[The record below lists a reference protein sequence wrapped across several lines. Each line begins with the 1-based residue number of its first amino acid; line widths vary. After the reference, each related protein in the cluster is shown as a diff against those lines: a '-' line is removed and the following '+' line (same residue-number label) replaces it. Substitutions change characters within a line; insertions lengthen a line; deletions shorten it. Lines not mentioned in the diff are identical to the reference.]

1 MKRLKVCGK
10 RAISSML
17 AAAMLITVFPFSA
30 AAEEGEDKK
39 DITIQWGQV
48 TQESSDKAAV
58 TLSAGLSADSE
69 VQSATVNIKLTE
81 EEKSALTTP
90 LPDGFEL
97 EPWQE
102 ETVESDGDD
111 TTTVIESAP
120 EGIPAAGGEGS
131 VSNTGDTTSELPA
144 TTAAQPTDY
153 RLSFMLQKSG
163 SVESVSV
170 FNATDETMIE
180 ISDED
185 VKITDA
191 VDTEGTAITDPSFEM
206 EPSPFAFSLSEQKEE
221 PNGESSENEE
231 GEEQDGQ
238 DTSQQGDDDT
248 KEEEPEKEDE
258 QVLPGDNGSPDEQ
271 VIVSVDEGSGSLIVD
286 ENSLDDFSFSIQGLS
301 VPTEEHT
308 PNTYAITLTLPEGV
322 IPPADVTANGATIT
336 TGESGDVAAFTLNDN
351 ESGVT
356 ATIDKES
363 LSAEANTLSFTLALA
378 KEQESLIAAAVNAIA
393 GVFARTDNSD
403 SGVAGTLEFYGN
415 AFSVDYSVLFGAGTS
430 GRSIT
435 LSVGEGDNKAIYDIT
450 LNPQLPESP
459 TYTFTQADLS
469 PNNQTVIWYDNE
481 STDRPQYNEDGF
493 YPTIKYEIQ
502 LGNGRT
508 EVGTL
513 NETTLVK
520 LGFVDKDDEPQWPDI
535 EPIEDGIGFSID
547 LPEKLYGSKDPYG
560 SKSVYDVTWTF
571 TAPDVAGYSKTE
583 SENGETWTYTLLKDF
598 TFTLD
603 VRNGGHKPSEQQV
616 KALIQAQFTF
626 YQQVGTAGGT
636 TKFPLTE
643 DQIDYN
649 PDTGRVT
656 IHGLPAY
663 SDEGACSYY
672 LTRETKEGEEPSDQL
687 PADGSLLPDGETGQ
701 EDETLD
707 YFAISYD
714 NAGNVNANG
723 STTATY
729 DGGTLRL
736 TLTGST
742 QYEATK
748 VWLDNNAEDR
758 PEAIFYLFR
767 YTEGNLHTDAMQI
780 KEMDVVEGGAD
791 KFVSV
796 TYSPDSNTASS
807 DGDEANEDEFEIVFA
822 YNNEQLTLPKYN
834 ADGLKYIYVVRED
847 LGEAA
852 GSYEQIFGT
861 VNADGTETLDPL
873 PVGADAEDDGN
884 RKSDDTFVYNGGT
897 LTNRLSDTVSASVT
911 KVWEA
916 AAFQADFDDI
926 AVEFELWQ
934 QVKAQDGEIDS
945 GYTNTQRQATYADGT
960 PITYVLHNF
969 SAEHLTDS
977 GMVSDLPRYDDQGRE
992 LEYFWVESAVYQ
1004 NVNVA
1009 SNATQEDVKDALD
1022 ALDKEYN
1029 RHEVDPDENTFDL
1042 KQSDGSGVEQTV
1054 TYKSESEVS
1063 GTETIITNTIEDD
1076 VELALKKVWKDVEP
1090 DDVSFNIY
1098 RAPAG
1103 TAFDFTKPYVTVT
1116 IPTQGDVSIVL
1127 TDETQEQENDVTLA
1141 PSETASNDFNS
1152 RNKNDMGE
1160 NSTEWDAVLQNLPK
1174 YDESGHQYQ
1183 YIVMETENDNTS
1195 VAYLPTYENA
1205 YYPTTGDYSSVITNA
1220 PGGGTRIMV
1229 QKIWIDDGDLLHREP
1244 VTFQAYQANVD
1255 GTLTAIQGA
1264 SVTIDGSTGNWIN
1277 YITFDNGS
1285 GITQDNID
1293 DVYVV
1298 ETTMGGED
1306 GEKFTVDHGHAS
1318 NTDGNIPTKGEWN
1331 EDGYKVGEQEHIFS
1345 VSTDNHRYQVTYEK
1359 VEDAASVPDN
1369 VKALYTVT
1377 NRRLGTI
1384 DVTVNKEW
1392 ISGKD
1397 ETANEGIEKL
1407 TEALQEVNS
1416 NTTNSS
1422 TPIALAFELK
1432 FENAPTDAGW
1442 TIDYNTGAYAAG
1454 SFVQLKQ
1461 GDQTGEAVPIKDGQG
1476 GNADHIQIILGPGE
1490 NGSAEGP
1497 FYFYNLPKYDLSG
1510 AVVQYQV
1517 DEVWVQKGATTG
1529 NWEPIAGGL
1538 NNESLDDINGIDELR
1553 AIWNE
1558 YTASFTE
1565 TYEVGTDDQQT
1576 TEDETTGGNGDTTED
1591 AGQTVTRTGEDE
1603 TNLRDLDKQ
1612 TVYYKN
1618 QRGAVKDVT
1627 WYKEWRDTFAYENNN
1642 RPDIFLDIYCVVH
1655 VEQKDGTV
1663 VKQIR
1668 KVRENYL
1675 WHIQEPNTTET
1686 QTMEADIPAVV
1697 SAEEATGIALY
1708 SADGEPE
1715 MMTVSEPV
1723 LLEVTE
1729 TSAPDNET
1737 WSVTLSDVQ
1746 KYDALGYEIEYFAV
1760 ERTRAHVSDF
1770 HYQAVQYAYDESETT
1785 GADSTI
1791 IGDRDGRLNGVELP
1805 DENKKKFDQYT
1816 LDLSD
1821 EVNFTWEQGSTRP
1834 EGIGVFENEGGNTY
1848 PQYALLEDGTFIN
1861 TLASSYTITGQKIWD
1876 MNSYLTG
1883 DNATNAVLPDVTFNV
1898 YQMLKEDADALEKT
1912 GDGDIDQ
1919 LPAEELEEAGAEA
1932 VAWLTI
1938 ESEDWSNIRNGTSYR
1953 YEINYT
1959 GTNVVKVGENGEA
1972 EFVAAVGNVNA
1983 ELLPL
1988 YDKATGKNYVYFV
2001 REEIELDETA
2011 YDDYLKE
2018 NQPEE
2023 NRPAADEDKNLYETD
2038 VDTVQTGA
2046 SADVTLTN
2054 TYTPPVGA
2062 LKVKKILSLPANTT
2076 VDNGGFPTITF
2087 TLSRSFTVKNEDG
2100 TEDTSQ
2106 ETGCALSV
2114 TISADDV
2121 EKAYNA
2127 KKGEQENDT
2136 DPVVFEVY
2144 AKPFT
2149 DLPLYAP
2156 NGSEYTY
2163 TVTETKLGGYEMKAA
2178 LKDIAITEVD
2188 TTFGADIRTN
2198 SDDNGN
2204 PYIGGLEPVEL
2215 GEGKEEPENAQATF
2229 YNRWKNNKEDT
2240 VKLTGTKTWEDYGD
2254 AMGTRP
2260 DEGWTDNTLTV
2271 TTGVDDPLD
2280 LKVERKRPDE
2290 AIWHEVSDT
2299 DYMITYTKDDENSSW
2314 KFEITGVGDGL
2325 EKWASAGVLWT
2336 YRVTEQK
2343 NLDGY
2348 EEEQI
2353 TAGGSGNANNTTTSE
2368 TITLK
2373 ENLRNSIYNANVNFR
2388 KEWKD
2393 QNNNTI
2399 DTDYLKD
2406 LQVTVTF
2413 KLQVRNKNTA
2423 GAAWQWAS
2431 DYFDDET
2438 LGVGAAEAIE
2448 DAVIVS
2454 GAAKKGDNYTATI
2467 TGKINDA
2474 DSWSGAFVN
2483 LPAVVKVNGVITN
2496 LEYRVVETT
2505 VSYTVNGR
2513 TVDQA
2518 INPATDDNPYGTFA
2532 DNGLVT
2538 DATYTK
2544 DTDGTHVTTNTLSAI
2559 SITVEKV
2566 WNDGNNQYD
2575 TRPNAAQNN
2584 ANGYT
2589 WESWFVIQRTTAVNP
2604 DDESIIWD
2612 NVALIKLYG
2621 GNQSSESEAGDAGHW
2636 SETTVGLPKMNFAAG
2651 GTLTEYTYRVRE
2663 LKPKQDDV
2671 GYTIAILNNM
2681 NAEELSAAIID
2692 EGEIYYESGN
2702 EYSFDYTAEYT
2713 DNYNDVDGGETVT
2726 VTNTLVVSPI
2736 NGELKVTKVWAGK
2749 DSTPSAGT
2757 YVTVQLMQ
2765 KIGDAAPTSYLA
2777 PVELKEENGWSYT
2790 WEDLPSKQAG
2800 AEVSYTV
2807 EEVKASIPEGYIHIS
2822 TEGDPGDATF
2832 TITNVATTSF
2842 TVTKKWNNG
2851 NAAAPTDSV
2860 TVGLYR
2866 TTVQSEVGQTSGTAV
2881 EAVPVD
2887 ELNPAGDKQI
2897 HKLPAGENWSYTFTG
2912 LPKYNEE
2919 GAPYFY
2925 YALELNTD
2933 GDPIPDNG
2941 SIRYGT
2947 QDYHV
2952 DYTNPAYEG
2961 DGTVVGGETA
2971 QTIITNTP
2979 STSLSGEKTWVD
2991 NSNEYDTRPEN
3002 LTLKLERTTDS
3013 STWEKVDIQP
3023 NWNTTQG
3030 NTWTYTFTNLP
3041 KYDSENKEYT
3051 YRVTEEVPSG
3061 YEEDNGGEGT
3071 TENNQTNFTNTLTG
3085 TVTINGTKTWE
3096 GGTGAEP
3103 DLTLYRR
3110 ADGEDDWKIVRDSD
3124 DQPIQPTWDENAR
3137 PWTYTYTGLPKYNEN
3152 GMLYQYRV
3160 TETDVEDGYDK
3171 YYTSGGNAT
3180 DAEDNKTTD
3189 KTNTQ
3194 VKNLHIRNVKRGS
3207 LTVSKQVT
3215 GNRGNYTRQFDF
3227 SVTFTLPEGF
3237 GDANGLPTISYTKTD
3252 AEGKLKTQSA
3262 AFVSDTLTIPFT
3274 LADDDSI
3281 TFTNLPGGTTYDV
3294 DETNSYG
3301 HSPYPEN
3308 DTGTIPPGGMAT
3320 AKFVNHRNG
3329 GGGGDTPDPDEPDP
3343 EIPDEPTPGED
3354 IPPDEPDT
3362 PDEPDNPDDPGTDI
3376 PDEPTPGEDVPPD
3389 EPGTDIPDEPTPG
3402 GDVPPDDPN
3411 TPDQPG
3417 KPGLPQTGQ
3426 LWWPVLLLAAVGAV
3440 MSLVGLWNIK
3450 RYRGKHG
3457 KNKV

>member
-30 AAEEGEDKK
+30 AAEEGEEKK
-39 DITIQWGQV
+39 DITIQWEQV
-48 TQESSDKAAV
+48 TQEPSDKAAV

-97 EPWQE
+97 ESWQE

-131 VSNTGDTTSELPA
+131 VSNNGNTTSELPA

-153 RLSFMLQKSG
+153 RLSFKLTQG
-163 SVESVSV
+163 VPITNVTVLTVAEDI
-170 FNATDETMIE
+170 TIE
-180 ISDED
+180 
-185 VKITDA
+185 ITDA
-191 VDTEGTAITDPSFEM
+191 DIEITDATYTEGQKNTAPSFKM
-206 EPSPFAFSLSEQKEE
+206 EPSPFEFSLPEQEEEPKDEGSEKEE
-221 PNGESSENEE
+221 GNGQN
-231 GEEQDGQ
+231 GQ

-258 QVLPGDNGSPDEQ
+258 QVLLGDNGSPDEQ

-336 TGESGDVAAFTLNDN
+336 TGESGDVAAFTLNDS

-378 KEQESLIAAAVNAIA
+378 KKQQNPIAAAVNAIA

-403 SGVAGTLEFYGN
+403 SGVAGTLKFYGN

-502 LGNGRT
+502 LGNGGT

-520 LGFVDKDDEPQWPDI
+520 LGFVDKDGEPQWPDI
-535 EPIEDGIGFSID
+535 EPIEDGTGFSID
-547 LPEKLYGSKDPYG
+547 LPKKLYGSEDPYG

-583 SENGETWTYTLLKDF
+583 SENGETWIYTLLKDF

-616 KALIQAQFTF
+616 KDLIQAQFTF

-663 SDEGACSYY
+663 SGEGACSYY

-687 PADGSLLPDGETGQ
+687 PADGSLLPGGETGQ

-736 TLTGST
+736 TLAGETNYS
-742 QYEATK
+742 ATK

-780 KEMDVVEGGAD
+780 KEMDVVEDGAD

-807 DGDEANEDEFEIVFA
+807 DGDEADEDEFEIVFA

-873 PVGADAEDDGN
+873 PVDADTDNGN

-977 GMVSDLPRYDDQGRE
+977 GVVFDLPRYDDQGLE
-992 LEYFWVESAVYQ
+992 LEYYWVESAVYQ
-1004 NVNVA
+1004 NAVVA
-1009 SNATQEDVKDALD
+1009 SNAPQDAVKEALNGGKKIEPEP
-1022 ALDKEYN
+1022 ANGSDK
-1029 RHEVDPDENTFDL
+1029 TFTL
-1042 KQSDGSGVEQTV
+1042 TQSDDSDTEQTV
-1054 TYKSESEVS
+1054 TYKSESVVS
-1063 GTETIITNTIEDD
+1063 GNETIITNTIEDN
-1076 VELALKKVWKDVEP
+1076 VEFALKKVWEEGLDAT
-1090 DDVSFNIY
+1090 DVSFNIY
-1098 RAPAG
+1098 RTPAG
-1103 TAFDFTKPYVTVT
+1103 TEFDFTKPYVTVKIPDGNPDEENENIT
-1116 IPTQGDVSIVL
+1116 ISYPNGSSAEKDGVALDQ
-1127 TDETQEQENDVTLA
+1127 
-1141 PSETASNDFNS
+1141 SNNFSDDFNS
-1152 RNKNDMGE
+1152 RNEADMEGE
-1160 NSTEWDAVLQNLPK
+1160 DTDWDAVLQNLPK

-1183 YIVMETENDNTS
+1183 YIVMETDSEGNA
-1195 VAYLPTYENA
+1195 AYLPNYENA

-1220 PGGGTRIMV
+1220 SGTGTRIMV

-1264 SVTIDGSTGNWIN
+1264 SVTIDGSTGNWID
-1277 YITFDNGS
+1277 YITLPVNTDINA
-1285 GITQDNID
+1285 
-1293 DVYVV
+1293 VYVV

-1397 ETANEGIEKL
+1397 ETANEGIDTL
-1407 TEALQEVNS
+1407 TEALKTVNS
-1416 NTTNSS
+1416 DSTNSN
-1422 TPIALAFELK
+1422 TPIALAFELQ
-1432 FENAPTDAGW
+1432 FENPLEGW
-1442 TIDYNTGAYAAG
+1442 SIGYNTATG
-1454 SFVQLKQ
+1454 SDGSTVSV
-1461 GDQTGEAVPIKDGQG
+1461 GGTTPVPIEGETGDS
-1476 GNADHIQIILGPGE
+1476 ADHIQIILGPGDNE
-1490 NGSAEGP
+1490 NITLEKGP

-1510 AVVQYQV
+1510 AVVQYRV
-1517 DEVWVQKGATTG
+1517 DEVWVQKDSTG
-1529 NWEPIAGGL
+1529 KWQTIIGGL
-1538 NNESLDDINGIDELR
+1538 GSACLSGIDGIEELR
-1553 AIWNE
+1553 TIWNE

-1565 TYEVGTDDQQT
+1565 TYVVGTDTQQT
-1576 TEDETTGGNGDTTED
+1576 AEDEPAGGN
-1591 AGQTVTRTGEDE
+1591 AGQTVTRTGETEE
-1603 TNLRDLDKQ
+1603 TENLRDLDKQ
-1612 TVYYKN
+1612 TVNYKN

-1729 TSAPDNET
+1729 TSAPGNET

-1770 HYQAVQYAYDESETT
+1770 HYQAVQYAYNESETT

-1919 LPAEELEEAGAEA
+1919 LTATQLESGDAEK

-1959 GTNVVKVGENGEA
+1959 GANVVKVGENGEA

-1983 ELLPL
+1983 GLLPL

-2023 NRPAADEDKNLYETD
+2023 NRPTADEDKNLYETD

-2087 TLSRSFTVKNEDG
+2087 TLSRTY
-2100 TEDTSQ
+2100 
-2106 ETGCALSV
+2106 ETGEDKQSTPETVDTQKLSYTNYRGAFENAIAAAALVQVV
-2114 TISADDV
+2114 TFEA
-2121 EKAYNA
+2121 
-2127 KKGEQENDT
+2127 GT
-2136 DPVVFEVY
+2136 VVF
-2144 AKPFT
+2144 K

-2156 NGSEYTY
+2156 NGSKYTY
-2163 TVTETKLGGYEMKAA
+2163 TVTETKLGGYEMKAVDE
-2178 LKDIAITEVD
+2178 DISIENVD
-2188 TTFGADIRTN
+2188 SAFIINSGATL
-2198 SDDNGN
+2198 DDNGN
-2204 PYIGGLEPVEL
+2204 LSIGDLAPVEPT
-2215 GEGKEEPENAQATF
+2215 GDEKEPADAQATF
-2229 YNRWKNNKEDT
+2229 YNKFVTENPDT
-2240 VKLTGTKTWEDYGD
+2240 VKLTGTKTWKDYGD

-2431 DYFDDET
+2431 DYFDDEN
-2438 LGVGAAEAIE
+2438 LVNSAAKAIE
-2448 DAVIVS
+2448 DAVIVR
-2454 GAAKKGDNYTATI
+2454 GAAKKGDNYSATI

-2474 DSWSGAFVN
+2474 DRWSGAFVN

-2589 WESWFVIQRTTAVNP
+2589 WESWFVIQRTTDDP
-2604 DDESIIWD
+2604 DGVDVTWE
-2612 NVALIKLYG
+2612 NVKVIRLYG
-2621 GNQSSESEAGDAGHW
+2621 NNVSDADDDGATGKW
-2636 SETTVGLPKMNFAAG
+2636 SEEVVGLPMIAFDEQD
-2651 GTLTEYTYRVRE
+2651 TPTYTYRVRE
-2663 LKPKQDDV
+2663 LKPDIENGYNLETPEIDDKIKQNIV
-2671 GYTIAILNNM
+2671 EPNTTF
-2681 NAEELSAAIID
+2681 
-2692 EGEIYYESGN
+2692 YEPTN
-2702 EYSFDYTAEYT
+2702 QNSFDYKAEYEPEKGIV
-2713 DNYNDVDGGETVT
+2713 DNSGGS
-2726 VTNTLVVSPI
+2726 VVVENVMPMKPI
-2736 NGELKVTKVWAGK
+2736 NGEISVTKKWYDENG
-2749 DSTPSAGT
+2749 DSSAPPNT
-2757 YVTVQLMQ
+2757 TVTVQLYQ
-2765 KIGDAAPTSYLA
+2765 QIGDGQPQPYRD
-2777 PVELKEENGWSYT
+2777 PVELNEYNEWKHIWNG
-2790 WEDLPSKQAG
+2790 LPAKQG
-2800 AEVSYTV
+2800 GYDVSYTV
-2807 EEVKASIPEGYIHIS
+2807 KEVESLPDGYIQIS
-2822 TEGDPGDATF
+2822 TTPNYEDASY
-2832 TITNVATTSF
+2832 TITNVATMLF
-2842 TVTKKWNNG
+2842 DVTKVWNNNG
-2851 NAAAPTDSV
+2851 VTIPTDEI

-2866 TTVQSEVGQTSGTAV
+2866 TTVQSEVGSTSGTAV
-2881 EAVPVD
+2881 EAVPQN
-2887 ELNPAGDKQI
+2887 ELNPTGDKWTYT
-2897 HKLPAGENWSYTFTG
+2897 LPDGENWSYTFTG

-2952 DYTNPAYEG
+2952 DYTNPAYED

-3041 KYDSENKEYT
+3041 MYDKDGKPYT
-3051 YRVTEEVPSG
+3051 YKVTEDVPGG
-3061 YEEDNGGEGT
+3061 YKETNGGEGAEANDT
-3071 TENNQTNFTNTLTG
+3071 DGDGALKGPDFTNTLTG
-3085 TVTINGTKTWE
+3085 TVDIKGTKTWE
-3096 GGTGAEP
+3096 GGSGSQPT
-3103 DLTLYRR
+3103 LTLERR
-3110 ADGEDDWKIVRDSD
+3110 LDGETEWTVVDK
-3124 DQPIQPTWDENAR
+3124 QPTWNEDL
-3137 PWTYTYTGLPKYNEN
+3137 TQYTYTGLDKYNEN
-3152 GMLYQYRV
+3152 GVLYEYRIR
-3160 TETDVEDGYDK
+3160 EDVPNGWDVYYESGTAQNGDNTTGNKNTPVDGLDI
-3171 YYTSGGNAT
+3171 
-3180 DAEDNKTTD
+3180 
-3189 KTNTQ
+3189 TN
-3194 VKNLHIRNVKRGS
+3194 VERGS

-3215 GNRGNYTRQFDF
+3215 GNRGYYTQQFDF

-3237 GDANGLPTISYTKTD
+3237 NNANGWPTISYTKTD